1 MDSLNTSRNEIFRM
15 NIHFATIEMF
25 KNFTQKHLAAN
36 KSENNYQTV
45 SLIYITEGSVS
56 VRQNEANTNLT
67 INHFAFINR
76 ENTAYVSANGQNTEA
91 TVLTFDINKRYLNF
105 QFNQDLST
113 TSPLLKNY
121 LTELVEENDRNDAAV
136 CQILTALIIV
146 KYFNQSDSISP
157 QQLNQSST
165 SQHKVERTI
174 DYIHSH
180 YEQNM
185 TLDKLAEV
193 ANINKY
199 YLVHMFKNHTGMSP
213 IEYLIA
219 FRIKQAK
226 YLLSH
231 SDITVAEIS
240 LSVGF
245 SSQSYFS
252 KIFKRHTGLT
262 PLKYRQMHNHHK
274 E

>member
-1 MDSLNTSRNEIFRM
+1 
-15 NIHFATIEMF
+15 
-25 KNFTQKHLAAN
+25 
-36 KSENNYQTV
+36 
-45 SLIYITEGSVS
+45 
-56 VRQNEANTNLT
+56 
-67 INHFAFINR
+67 
-76 ENTAYVSANGQNTEA
+76 
-91 TVLTFDINKRYLNF
+91 
-105 QFNQDLST
+105 
-113 TSPLLKNY
+113 
-121 LTELVEENDRNDAAV
+121 
-136 CQILTALIIV
+136 
-146 KYFNQSDSISP
+146 
-157 QQLNQSST
+157 
-165 SQHKVERTI
+165 
-174 DYIHSH
+174 
-180 YEQNM
+180 M